1 MRYDKRNEIY
11 YWIKIRNKLMYSTEM
26 KLLMRQHDGGWYF
39 SIYLY
44 LIMLSINTKGRLI
57 QEVGDIEMIYDLT
70 TITQELMFF
79 KIDTIRIAIE
89 MLKELNLIYKD
100 DNDVLCISNFDTLV
114 GQETGWAEQKRK
126 QKERQRLE
134 SVEKVHAEVHTIVHD
149 EVHAKVPPESRYQ
162 SIEYRDKSKEK
173 EEDIFDIFDI
183 TDRVTLPSETEIKNK
198 IKNLLINEWYIE
210 YTNSHLFTRYLVNGR
225 FIPNGDLDLLSDAN
239 AYFDNYIGKYYEYDE
254 MKNHVQYFLLQY
266 RKLSKIDKAKIEN
279 RMAYFTT
286 AVKGNQKRKKWLNS
300 EEFIEMSRIHETVE
314 KYLKAEALRL
324 FPNNQVQQNIFV
336 DEYYLSEIGHEM
348 RRIRRD
354 FEKKTGIS

>member
-134 SVEKVHAEVHTIVHD
+134 SVEKVHTEVHAIVHD

-162 SIEYRDKSKEK
+162 SIEYRDKSKEN
-173 EEDIFDIFDI
+173 EDCIDCIEI
-183 TDRVTLPSETEIKNK
+183 NDRVTLPSESEIRNK

-225 FIPNGDLDLLSDAN
+225 FIPNGDLDLLHAAN
-239 AYFDNYIGKYYEYDE
+239 SYFDSYIGKYFTYEE
-254 MKNHVQYFLLQY
+254 MKNHVQYFLFQL
-266 RKLSKIDKAKIEN
+266 RKMPKKDRNKIVNK
-279 RMAYFTT
+279 MGYFTN
-286 AVKGNQKRKKWLNS
+286 AIKGNQKQKEWLNS
-300 EEFIEMSRIHETVE
+300 EEYIEMSNVHMTVE
-314 KYLKAEALRL
+314 KNLKTEALRL

-336 DEYYLSEIGHEM
+336 DEYYLSELGHEM

-354 FEKKTGIS
+354 FEKKTTVR